1 MKCENLY
8 YGRFLHGASEQF
20 RKGLIIIERG
30 DSSAMPSLEGSTSK
44 PRTKKVDEEDTHRSR
59 RNSRSQSCKKK
70 VLGQ

>member
-1 MKCENLY
+1 MKRENLY

-20 RKGLIIIERG
+20 RKGLIIIGRG
-30 DSSAMPSLEGSTSK
+30 DSSAMPSLEGGASK

-59 RNSRSQSCKKK
+59 RNSRSQKLR